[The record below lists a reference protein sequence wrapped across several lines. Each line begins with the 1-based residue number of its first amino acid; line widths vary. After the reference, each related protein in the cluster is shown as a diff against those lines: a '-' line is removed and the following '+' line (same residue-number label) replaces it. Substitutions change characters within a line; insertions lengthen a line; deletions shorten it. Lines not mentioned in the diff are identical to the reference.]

1 MDHLKET
8 HPDLVNVIRIGKSSQ
23 GRPIKVIHLSSG
35 REQQKAKKA
44 IFIDAGKLCSG
55 GRLLRF
61 TEFLIGHTR
70 RARQRMDYDGNSDV
84 DGEAVGGECRPVRL
98 HLEPI

>member
-55 GRLLRF
+55 YRF
-61 TEFLIGHTR
+61 VAI
-70 RARQRMDYDGNSDV
+70 Y
-84 DGEAVGGECRPVRL
+84 
-98 HLEPI
+98 